1 MRIAVMKYALALG
14 ALGLGA
20 CGGEK
25 APAADSG
32 SAQANALP
40 SGVTRDSSRALTADT
55 GRIRTRDARRIVL
68 FAGTSLTAGRGLDPD
83 SAYPQ
88 QLQRKIDSAGLAWE
102 VVNAGESGETSASLL
117 RRLDWLMRAPF
128 DMIVIETG
136 ANDGLRGIPVT
147 TMRDNIQQIL
157 DRVRSSRPDAR
168 IVLAQMEALPN
179 LGRAYTQGFREVFPE
194 LARKNNV
201 ALLPFLLENVAGVRE
216 LNQGDG
222 IHPNEEGERIVTEN
236 VWKGLRP
243 LLK

>member
-1 MRIAVMKYALALG
+1 MKYALVLSALG
-14 ALGLGA
+14 VGG
-20 CGGEK
+20 CGGDK
-25 APAADSG
+25 PPAADSG
-32 SAQANALP
+32 SAQASALP
-40 SGVTRDSSRALTADT
+40 SGVTRDSSRALTRDT
-55 GRIRTRDARRIVL
+55 GRVVSPETRRVIL

-88 QLQRKIDSAGLAWE
+88 QLQRKIDSAGLKWE

-128 DMIVIETG
+128 DILVIETG

-157 DRVRSSRPDAR
+157 ERVRAARPEAR
-168 IVLAQMEALPN
+168 IVLVQMEALPN

-194 LARKNNV
+194 LARKHNV
-201 ALLPFLLENVAGVRE
+201 TLLPFLLENVAGVRE

-222 IHPNEEGERIVTEN
+222 IHPNEDGERIVTEN

-243 LLK
+243 LLR